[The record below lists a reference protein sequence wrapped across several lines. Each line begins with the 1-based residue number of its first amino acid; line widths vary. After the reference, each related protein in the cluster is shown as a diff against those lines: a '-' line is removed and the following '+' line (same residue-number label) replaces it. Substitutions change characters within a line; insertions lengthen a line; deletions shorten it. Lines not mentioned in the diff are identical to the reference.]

1 MANTFT
7 QLHVQLIF
15 AVQNRTSLIDKF
27 WKDRLYAYM
36 TGIVQ
41 NNGHKLLIING
52 MPDHVHI
59 LIGFRTTQS
68 LSELVQVVKRD
79 SSKWINENKL
89 VRGKFSWQEGFGAF
103 SYSHSH
109 LSNVIEYIKNQEEH
123 HKKQSFIGEY
133 KAFLEK
139 FEIEFDEKY
148 IFKEIKDE

>member
-7 QLHVQLIF
+7 QLHIQLIF
-15 AVQNRTSLIDKF
+15 AVQNRTSLIDRF
-27 WKDRLYAYM
+27 WNDKLYAYM
-36 TGIVQ
+36 TGIIQ
-41 NNGHKLLIING
+41 NHGHKLMIING
-52 MPDHVHI
+52 MPDHVHV

-68 LSELVQVVKRD
+68 LSKLVQMLKRD

-123 HKKQSFIGEY
+123 HKKQSFIEEY

>member
-7 QLHVQLIF
+7 QLHIQLIF
-15 AVQNRTSLIDKF
+15 AVQNRTSLIDKY

-36 TGIVQ
+36 TGIIQ

-59 LIGFRTTQS
+59 LIGFRTTQA

-89 VRGKFSWQEGFGAF
+89 VRGKFSWQEGFAAF

-109 LSNVIEYIKNQEEH
+109 LQNVVEYIKNQEEH
-123 HKKQSFIGEY
+123 HWKLTFLEEY

-148 IFKEIKDE
+148 IFKEIQSE

>member
-7 QLHVQLIF
+7 QLHIQLIF

-36 TGIVQ
+36 TGIIQ

-59 LIGFRTTQS
+59 LIGFRTTQA

-89 VRGKFSWQEGFGAF
+89 ARGKFSWQEGFGAF

-109 LSNVIEYIKNQEEH
+109 LQNVIEYIKNQEEH
-123 HKKQSFIGEY
+123 HRKLDFLEEY

-148 IFKEIKDE
+148 IFKEIQNE

>member
-7 QLHVQLIF
+7 QLHIQLIF
-15 AVQNRTSLIDKF
+15 AVQNRTSLIDVV
-27 WKDRLYAYM
+27 WKDKLYEYI

-41 NNGHKLLIING
+41 NHGHKLLIING

-109 LSNVIEYIKNQEEH
+109 LQNVIGYIKNQEEH
-123 HKKQSFIGEY
+123 HKKQSFIEEY

-148 IFKEIKDE
+148 IFKEIE

>member
-7 QLHVQLIF
+7 QLHIQLIF

-36 TGIVQ
+36 TGIIQ

-59 LIGFRTTQS
+59 LIGFRTTQA

-89 VRGKFSWQEGFGAF
+89 VRGKFSW
-103 SYSHSH
+103 
-109 LSNVIEYIKNQEEH
+109 
-123 HKKQSFIGEY
+123 
-133 KAFLEK
+133 
-139 FEIEFDEKY
+139 
-148 IFKEIKDE
+148 

>member
-7 QLHVQLIF
+7 QLHIQLIF

-36 TGIVQ
+36 TGIIQ

-52 MPDHVHI
+52 MPDHVHV
-59 LIGFRTTQS
+59 LIGFRTTQA
-68 LSELVQVVKRD
+68 LSELVQIVKRD

-89 VRGKFSWQEGFGAF
+89 VRGKFSWQEGFAAF

-109 LSNVIEYIKNQEEH
+109 LQNVIEYIKNQEGH
-123 HKKQSFIGEY
+123 HKKQSFIEEY

>member
-7 QLHVQLIF
+7 QLHIQLIF

-27 WKDRLYAYM
+27 WKDRLYAYL
-36 TGIVQ
+36 TGIIQ

-52 MPDHVHI
+52 MPDHIHI

-68 LSELVQVVKRD
+68 LSELVQVAKRD

-123 HKKQSFIGEY
+123 HRKLTFLEEY
-133 KAFLEK
+133 KSFLEK
-139 FEIEFDEKY
+139 FEIDFDEKY
-148 IFKEIKDE
+148 IFKEIQNE

>member
-7 QLHVQLIF
+7 QLHIQLIF

-36 TGIVQ
+36 TGIIQ

-59 LIGFRTTQS
+59 LIGFRTIQA

-79 SSKWINENKL
+79 SSKWINENKF
-89 VRGKFSWQEGFGAF
+89 VRGKFSWQEGFAAF

-109 LSNVIEYIKNQEEH
+109 LQNVMTYIKNQEEH
-123 HKKQSFIGEY
+123 HKKQSFIEEY

>member
-7 QLHVQLIF
+7 QLHIQLIF

-36 TGIVQ
+36 TGIIQ

-59 LIGFRTTQS
+59 LIGFRTTQA

-89 VRGKFSWQEGFGAF
+89 VRGKFSWQEGFAAF

-109 LSNVIEYIKNQEEH
+109 LQNVIEYIKNQEEH
-123 HKKQSFIGEY
+123 HRKLTFLEEY

-148 IFKEIKDE
+148 IFKEIQNE

>member
-7 QLHVQLIF
+7 QLHIQLIF

-36 TGIVQ
+36 TGIIQ
-41 NNGHKLLIING
+41 NNGHKLLITNG

-59 LIGFRTTQS
+59 LIGFRTTQA

-109 LSNVIEYIKNQEEH
+109 LSNVMEYIKNQKEH
-123 HKKQSFIGEY
+123 HRKLTFLEEY

-148 IFKEIKDE
+148 IFKDIE

>member
-7 QLHVQLIF
+7 QLHIQLIF

-36 TGIVQ
+36 TGIIQ

-59 LIGFRTTQS
+59 LIGFRTTQA

-79 SSKWINENKL
+79 SSKWINENKF

-109 LSNVIEYIKNQEEH
+109 LSNVMEYIKNQEEH
-123 HKKQSFIGEY
+123 HRKLTFLEEY
-133 KAFLEK
+133 KSFLEK

-148 IFKEIKDE
+148 IFKEIQNE

>member
-7 QLHVQLIF
+7 QLHIQLIF

-36 TGIVQ
+36 TGIIQ

-59 LIGFRTTQS
+59 LIGFRTTQA

-109 LSNVIEYIKNQEEH
+109 LSNVMEYIKNQKEH
-123 HKKQSFIGEY
+123 HRKLTFLEEY

-148 IFKEIKDE
+148 IFKDIE

>member
-7 QLHVQLIF
+7 QLHIQLIF

-27 WKDRLYAYM
+27 WKDRLYADM
-36 TGIVQ
+36 TGIIQ

-59 LIGFRTTQS
+59 LIGFRTTQA

-109 LSNVIEYIKNQEEH
+109 LSNVMEYIKNQKEH
-123 HKKQSFIGEY
+123 HKKLTFLEEY
-133 KAFLEK
+133 MAFLEK

-148 IFKEIKDE
+148 IFKDIE

>member
-7 QLHVQLIF
+7 QLHIQLIF

-36 TGIVQ
+36 TGIIQ
-41 NNGHKLLIING
+41 NNGHKLLITNG

-59 LIGFRTTQS
+59 LIGFRTTQA

-109 LSNVIEYIKNQEEH
+109 LSNVMEYIKNQKEH
-123 HKKQSFIGEY
+123 HRKLTFLEEY
-133 KAFLEK
+133 MAFLEK

-148 IFKEIKDE
+148 IFKDIE

>member
-7 QLHVQLIF
+7 QLQIQLIF
-15 AVQNRTSLIDKF
+15 AVQNRTSLIDKY

-36 TGIVQ
+36 TGIIQ

-59 LIGFRTTQS
+59 LIGFRTTQA
-68 LSELVQVVKRD
+68 LSELVQIVKRD

-89 VRGKFSWQEGFGAF
+89 VRGKFSWQEGFAAF

-109 LSNVIEYIKNQEEH
+109 LQNVIEYIKNQEEH
-123 HKKQSFIGEY
+123 HRKLTFLEEY
-133 KAFLEK
+133 KSFLEK

>member
-7 QLHVQLIF
+7 QLHIQLIF

-36 TGIVQ
+36 TDIIQ

-52 MPDHVHI
+52 MSDHVHV
-59 LIGFRTTQS
+59 LIGFRTTQA
-68 LSELVQVVKRD
+68 LAELVQVVKRD
-79 SSKWINENKL
+79 SSKWINENRL
-89 VRGKFSWQEGFGAF
+89 VRGKFSWQEGFAAF

-123 HKKQSFIGEY
+123 HKK
-133 KAFLEK
+133 
-139 FEIEFDEKY
+139 
-148 IFKEIKDE
+148 

>member
-7 QLHVQLIF
+7 QLHIQLIF

-36 TGIVQ
+36 TGIIQ

-52 MPDHVHI
+52 MPDHIHI
-59 LIGFRTTQS
+59 LIGFRTTQA

-109 LSNVIEYIKNQEEH
+109 LQNVIEYIKNQEEH
-123 HKKQSFIGEY
+123 HKKQSFIEEY

-148 IFKEIKDE
+148 IFKEI

>member
-7 QLHVQLIF
+7 QLHIQLIF

-27 WKDRLYAYM
+27 WKDRLYAYI
-36 TGIVQ
+36 TGIIQ

-59 LIGFRTTQS
+59 LIGFRTTQA

-79 SSKWINENKL
+79 SSKWINENKF

-109 LSNVIEYIKNQEEH
+109 LQNVIEYIKNQEEH
-123 HKKQSFIGEY
+123 HRKLTFLEEY
-133 KAFLEK
+133 KSFLEK

-148 IFKEIKDE
+148 IFKEIQDE

>member
-7 QLHVQLIF
+7 QLHIQLIF

-36 TGIVQ
+36 TGIIQ
-41 NNGHKLLIING
+41 NNGHKLLNING

-59 LIGFRTTQS
+59 LIGFRTTQA

-79 SSKWINENKL
+79 SSKWINENKF
-89 VRGKFSWQEGFGAF
+89 VRGKFSWQEGFAAF

-109 LSNVIEYIKNQEEH
+109 LSNVIAYIKNQEEH
-123 HKKQSFIGEY
+123 HKQQSFIEEY

-148 IFKEIKDE
+148 IFKEIE

>member
-7 QLHVQLIF
+7 QLHIQLIF
-15 AVQNRTSLIDKF
+15 AVQNRTSLIDKL
-27 WKDRLYAYM
+27 WKDRLYAYT
-36 TGIVQ
+36 TGIIQ

-59 LIGFRTTQS
+59 LIGFRTTQA

-89 VRGKFSWQEGFGAF
+89 VRGKFSWQEGFAAF

-109 LSNVIEYIKNQEEH
+109 LQNLIEYIKNQEEH
-123 HKKQSFIGEY
+123 HRKLTFLEEY

-148 IFKEIKDE
+148 IFKEIQKE

>member
-7 QLHVQLIF
+7 QLHIQLIF
-15 AVQNRTSLIDKF
+15 AVQNRTSLIDKY

-36 TGIVQ
+36 TGIIQ

-52 MPDHVHI
+52 MPDHVHV
-59 LIGFRTTQS
+59 LIGFRTTQA

-89 VRGKFSWQEGFGAF
+89 VRGKFSWQEGFAAF

-109 LSNVIEYIKNQEEH
+109 LQNVVEYIKNQEEH
-123 HKKQSFIGEY
+123 HRKLTFLEEY
-133 KAFLEK
+133 KSFLKK

-148 IFKEIKDE
+148 IFKEIQDE

>member
-7 QLHVQLIF
+7 QLHIQLIF

-36 TGIVQ
+36 TGIIQ

-59 LIGFRTTQS
+59 LIGFRTTQA
-68 LSELVQVVKRD
+68 LSELVQVIKRD

-89 VRGKFSWQEGFGAF
+89 VRGKFSWQEGFAAF

-109 LSNVIEYIKNQEEH
+109 LQNVIEYIKNQEEH
-123 HKKQSFIGEY
+123 HRKLTFLEEY

-148 IFKEIKDE
+148 IFKEIQDE

>member
-7 QLHVQLIF
+7 QLLVQLIF

-36 TGIVQ
+36 TGIIQ

-59 LIGFRTTQS
+59 LIGFRTTQA

-89 VRGKFSWQEGFGAF
+89 VRGKFSWQEGFGAVRRCGIF
-103 SYSHSH
+103 
-109 LSNVIEYIKNQEEH
+109 L
-123 HKKQSFIGEY
+123 QSF
-133 KAFLEK
+133 AF
-139 FEIEFDEKY
+139 
-148 IFKEIKDE
+148 IKCN

>member
-7 QLHVQLIF
+7 QLHIQLIL

-36 TGIVQ
+36 TGIIQ

-59 LIGFRTTQS
+59 LIGFRTTQA
-68 LSELVQVVKRD
+68 LSELVQVIKRD

-89 VRGKFSWQEGFGAF
+89 VRGKFSWQEGFAAF

-109 LSNVIEYIKNQEEH
+109 LQNVIEYIKNQEEH
-123 HKKQSFIGEY
+123 HRKLTFLEEY

-148 IFKEIKDE
+148 IFKEIQDE

>member
-7 QLHVQLIF
+7 QLHIQLIF
-15 AVQNRTSLIDKF
+15 AIQNRTSLIDKF

-36 TGIVQ
+36 TGIIQ

-59 LIGFRTTQS
+59 LIGFRTTQA

-109 LSNVIEYIKNQEEH
+109 LQNVIEYIKNQEEH
-123 HKKQSFIGEY
+123 HRELTFLEEY
-133 KAFLEK
+133 KTFLEK

-148 IFKEIKDE
+148 IFKEIQNE

>member
-7 QLHVQLIF
+7 QLHIQLIF

-36 TGIVQ
+36 TGIIQ

-59 LIGFRTTQS
+59 LIGFRTTQA
-68 LSELVQVVKRD
+68 LSELVQVIKRD
-79 SSKWINENKL
+79 SSKWINENKI
-89 VRGKFSWQEGFGAF
+89 VRGKFSWQEGFAAF

-109 LSNVIEYIKNQEEH
+109 LKNVIEYIKNQEEH
-123 HKKQSFIGEY
+123 HKKQSFIEEY
-133 KAFLEK
+133 KTFLEK

-148 IFKEIKDE
+148 IFKEIQEE

>member
-7 QLHVQLIF
+7 QLHIQLIF
-15 AVQNRTSLIDKF
+15 AVQNRTGLIDKF

-36 TGIVQ
+36 TGIIQ

-59 LIGFRTTQS
+59 LIGFRTTQA

-89 VRGKFSWQEGFGAF
+89 VRGKFSWQEGFAAF

-109 LSNVIEYIKNQEEH
+109 LQNVIEYIKNQEEH
-123 HKKQSFIGEY
+123 HRKLTFLEEY
-133 KAFLEK
+133 KLFLEK
-139 FEIEFDEKY
+139 FEIEFDEKF
-148 IFKEIKDE
+148 IFKEIQEK